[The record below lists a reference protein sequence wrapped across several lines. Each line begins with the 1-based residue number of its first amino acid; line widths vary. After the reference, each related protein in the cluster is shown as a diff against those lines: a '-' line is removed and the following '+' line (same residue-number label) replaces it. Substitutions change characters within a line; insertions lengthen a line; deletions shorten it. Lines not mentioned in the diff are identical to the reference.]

1 MNYAYLYNITAWEW
15 KKLVSGGVELNPFK
29 FDNGWKTITL
39 KFSDFPTLAMSS
51 LKDYSTSLQTNGFES
66 LVGYVNYDLNE
77 DGHTPQAVKNFQM
90 YLANFRLVPLTN
102 LE

>member
-1 MNYAYLYNITAWEW
+1 
-15 KKLVSGGVELNPFK
+15 
-29 FDNGWKTITL
+29 
-39 KFSDFPTLAMSS
+39 
-51 LKDYSTSLQTNGFES
+51 
-66 LVGYVNYDLNE
+66 VGYVNYDLNE